1 MLKNKKYQLGG
12 RTQQLLSEFKPWDL
26 EPLGKKDMNLA
37 FQITDRLQGIYDER
51 LKKKD
56 EYAKVFRDLN
66 LDPNLY
72 KDFQNEHFNNY
83 NQKMQQLLMDSDNNL
98 LSDSFAKGMLNITN
112 DFVTDPRLKTAQ
124 WNTEKS
130 QEWKKNVAALQE
142 KGLYNQDLDP
152 NFKAYEQHFKRD
164 RNIFEPWN
172 TQAILPYYSYTD
184 SLMAIAA
191 KVEYDTEIFIEPVSD
206 YDAWYT
212 QVQYINE
219 GKIANTLQAFKDD
232 FLVSTPG
239 QVFRKAVADKFGYTI
254 DAHGRANPEEV
265 KNGKSYKKALDDE
278 FILQVSSIA
287 AAKAYNRDLNVGT
300 IGKNIQAQ
308 VDIKDKEAAITKAK
322 TEAEQKAIEDKTW
335 GLWKSN
341 TPSSSNNIEI
351 NIEKRGTPGSYD
363 YESNY
368 NATYNVYKKEYDN
381 NRAKFG
387 DYSVKGS
394 DNNILN
400 FEEML
405 DRYSNSALDNL
416 SLYDSNGAVI
426 NPGDSRYIEFEKNIQ
441 STLHSRSKFKESAA
455 ELNTRDA
462 SLVKSILS
470 TKNTYGGQNTS
481 TLNHKAEK
489 VEVADRQ
496 FVSIKKITDKT
507 GAELWLVTDD
517 DKNLVDNIMTPYE
530 FTQTYKGA
538 KLDGIVTPKIGFD
551 LYQFDKQ
558 LTDDM
563 NNKQKTWIENK
574 VKAEGYNP
582 KVASEMMPQLLTEY
596 RVSDEYK
603 KDLELTRKQILNKY
617 NTANPLYS
625 SYLDSKSAHLLKEF
639 ENITNQKDTYTTL
652 PAGLLESK
660 EANSDQMRT
669 IVSNVQTNFRN
680 REFFDINTGKNMTW
694 DEVSK
699 DLSDVKS
706 IDTWW
711 FTFWTK
717 DTYEKP
723 YSLHVEGYD
732 MNNKLGGV
740 WVASLVIDMKDIK
753 NRYTNDSNTS
763 LSEMQDSINK
773 LVSTGHL
780 ARLGDTD
787 KYRII
792 KDPNNPKSE
801 AKYLIADPVVAEEYY
816 RNTLSN
822 DANIIKKSTDTY
834 NAMRDA
840 FNSGKEVTSFLA
852 GDNKLVT
859 FQRDDLQ
866 GVNMMY
872 KDMYDNE
879 QFVHYDNM
887 EEAAKS
893 FIEYNYMMVS
903 NSQAINQNKF
913 IASGANVSGI
923 NMKGKNVLQSVM
935 DNSIPAYVTSYKND
949 DTYKRNAD
957 PNKDKLFVTGKENE
971 ININYSPTNYASRSI
986 LNLLRQIASLKEIKE
1001 NGLRVYDPSY
1011 TTLSQEQRNDLSTM
1025 QGYKPLDMNNSAQ
1038 RRMIKQLFGRE
1049 DLQIIYPDNGSSGQI
1064 IIKILN

>member
-1 MLKNKKYQLGG
+1 MLKVKKRQYGG
-12 RTQQLLSEFKPWDL
+12 QMRNLIPDFKPWEFDTFWQS
-26 EPLGKKDMNLA
+26 KDTQQMI
-37 FQITDRLQGIYDER
+37 QMSDKLQTIYDAR
-51 LKKKD
+51 LTKKD
-56 EYAKVFRDLN
+56 EYDKVFRDLN

-287 AAKAYNRDLNVGT
+287 AAKAYNRDLNVGQ
-300 IGKNIQAQ
+300 IGKTGQLQA
-308 VDIKDKEAAITKAK
+308 DLKDKEAAITKAK
-322 TEAEQKAIEDKTW
+322 AEAEQKAVEDKTW

-368 NATYNVYKKEYDN
+368 NASYNVYKTEYDN

-426 NPGDSRYIEFEKNIQ
+426 NPGDSRYIEFENNIQ

-481 TLNHKAEK
+481 TLNHKAER

-496 FVSIKKITDKT
+496 FVSIKKITDNT

-538 KLDGIVTPKIGFD
+538 KLDNIITPKIGFD

-563 NNKQKTWIENK
+563 NNKQKAWIESK
-574 VKAEGYNP
+574 VRKEGYNP
-582 KVASEMMPQLLTEY
+582 NVASEMMPQLLTEY
-596 RVSDEYK
+596 RVSEEYK
-603 KDLELTRKQILNKY
+603 ADLELTRKQILNKY
-617 NTANPLYS
+617 NTSNPLYS
-625 SYLDSKSAHLLKEF
+625 SYLDSKAAHLLKEF
-639 ENITNQKDTYTTL
+639 ENITNQSDTYTTL
-652 PAGLLESK
+652 PHKLMTST
-660 EANSDQMRT
+660 EAVGDYMRT
-669 IVSNVQTNFRN
+669 IVASVQSTPQN
-680 REFFDINTGKNMTW
+680 RKFFDVSLGK
-694 DEVSK
+694 EVDWTQLTD
-699 DLSDVKS
+699 DLEAIQSYNAWPISFNSDV
-706 IDTWW
+706 
-711 FTFWTK
+711 
-717 DTYEKP
+717 YEKP
-723 YSLHVEGYD
+723 YSLNIEGYD

-740 WVASLVIDMKDIK
+740 WVASVVIDLGEIRKRYSDETDTELVTILNSVNEL
-753 NRYTNDSNTS
+753 NRA
-763 LSEMQDSINK
+763 
-773 LVSTGHL
+773 GHL
-780 ARLGDTD
+780 QHIEGTE
-787 KYRII
+787 KYKII
-792 KDPNNPKSE
+792 KSVGNDKSE
-801 AKYLIADPVVAEEYY
+801 AKYLIADPIVAEEYY

-840 FNSGKEVTSFLA
+840 FNSGQEVTSFLA

-957 PNKDKLFVTGKENE
+957 PNKDKLYVTGKENE
-971 ININYSPTNYASRSI
+971 ININYSSTNYASRSI

-1011 TTLSQEQRNDLSTM
+1011 TNLSQEQRNDLSTL
-1025 QGYKPLDMNNSAQ
+1025 QTYPELDMNNSAQ

>member
-12 RTQQLLSEFKPWDL
+12 RTQQLLSEYKPWDL

-130 QEWKKNVAALQE
+130 QEWKKNVATLQE

-416 SLYDSNGAVI
+416 SLYDTNGAVI
-426 NPGDSRYIEFEKNIQ
+426 DPGDSRYTEFEKTIQ
-441 STLHSRSKFKESAA
+441 NTLHSRAKFKESAT
-455 ELNTRDA
+455 ELNVRDA
-462 SLVKSILS
+462 ALVKNILS
-470 TKNTYGGQNTS
+470 TKTTYGGPNSS
-481 TLNHKAEK
+481 TLSKKSER
-489 VEVADRQ
+489 VEVADKQ
-496 FVSIKKITDKT
+496 FVSIKKITDNT

-538 KLDGIVTPKIGFD
+538 KLDGIITPKIGFD

-563 NNKQKTWIENK
+563 NNKQKQWIESK
-574 VKAEGYNP
+574 VSKEGYNP

-603 KDLELTRKQILNKY
+603 ADLENTRKQILNKY
-617 NTANPLYS
+617 NTTP
-625 SYLDSKSAHLLKEF
+625 
-639 ENITNQKDTYTTL
+639 ITVVNGATIGRK
-652 PAGLLESK
+652 LEK
-660 EANSDQMRT
+660 
-669 IVSNVQTNFRN
+669 
-680 REFFDINTGKNMTW
+680 G
-694 DEVSK
+694 EV
-699 DLSDVKS
+699 D
-706 IDTWW
+706 
-711 FTFWTK
+711 
-717 DTYEKP
+717 
-723 YSLHVEGYD
+723 
-732 MNNKLGGV
+732 
-740 WVASLVIDMKDIK
+740 
-753 NRYTNDSNTS
+753 
-763 LSEMQDSINK
+763 
-773 LVSTGHL
+773 
-780 ARLGDTD
+780 
-787 KYRII
+787 YR
-792 KDPNNPKSE
+792 
-801 AKYLIADPVVAEEYY
+801 
-816 RNTLSN
+816 
-822 DANIIKKSTDTY
+822 
-834 NAMRDA
+834 
-840 FNSGKEVTSFLA
+840 
-852 GDNKLVT
+852 
-859 FQRDDLQ
+859 
-866 GVNMMY
+866 
-872 KDMYDNE
+872 
-879 QFVHYDNM
+879 
-887 EEAAKS
+887 
-893 FIEYNYMMVS
+893 
-903 NSQAINQNKF
+903 
-913 IASGANVSGI
+913 
-923 NMKGKNVLQSVM
+923 
-935 DNSIPAYVTSYKND
+935 
-949 DTYKRNAD
+949 
-957 PNKDKLFVTGKENE
+957 
-971 ININYSPTNYASRSI
+971 
-986 LNLLRQIASLKEIKE
+986 
-1001 NGLRVYDPSY
+1001 
-1011 TTLSQEQRNDLSTM
+1011 
-1025 QGYKPLDMNNSAQ
+1025 
-1038 RRMIKQLFGRE
+1038 
-1049 DLQIIYPDNGSSGQI
+1049 
-1064 IIKILN
+1064 